1 MYVFAR
7 GPAGQGDS
15 NIELPADAAEM
26 GWPRRIAA
34 LARFISPGAF
44 EGIGWVQ
51 AADSPLASHIHQFSL
66 PSFFISAF
74 D

>member
-7 GPAGQGDS
+7 GPASQGDS

-26 GWPRRIAA
+26 GCLRRIAA
-34 LARFISPGAF
+34 LARFISPRAF
-44 EGIGWVQ
+44 EKIWWMQ
-51 AADSPLASHIHQFSL
+51 AADSPLATHIHQFSL